1 MRKDKFGYYYPAYRY
16 YVSNAFR
23 WYFGHPDQPGEE
35 TRPAQRENWSAC
47 DVSIKKEDP
56 MMCTIL
62 KELYTSM
69 DTMENAIFAASKK
82 YDLTPER
89 LWTKV
94 GQLERRFAY
103 ERGLI

>member
-1 MRKDKFGYYYPAYRY
+1 
-16 YVSNAFR
+16 
-23 WYFGHPDQPGEE
+23 
-35 TRPAQRENWSAC
+35 
-47 DVSIKKEDP
+47 
-56 MMCTIL
+56 MCTIL

-82 YDLTPER
+82 YDLTPDR